1 MSRDLAKEECGTA
14 AGHSDIRFAKSR
26 DIYPKEFWEGA
37 FMKSQEP
44 IHYNRRGSYC
54 PLSDHAFAE
63 SVAADIYEA
72 TKDYYGCTLEVECY
86 TPPYD
91 PPLSTDAARGGGFLV
106 LHLSSHSLPHASVG
120 IEFGR
125 LDAGSRLLRETIDV
139 TEWRT
144 DPANPL
150 YAGVY
155 AANFDEAWRI
165 VCLLG
170 LMLKVAEVRLGYG
183 D

>member
-1 MSRDLAKEECGTA
+1 MDQK
-14 AGHSDIRFAKSR
+14 
-26 DIYPKEFWEGA
+26 
-37 FMKSQEP
+37 EP
-44 IHYNRRGSYC
+44 IHYNRRGSHC
-54 PLSDHAFAE
+54 PLSEHRWAS
-63 SVAADIYEA
+63 SVAADICEA
-72 TKDYYGCTLEVECY
+72 VKDYSGCTLEVECY

-91 PPLSTDAARGGGFLV
+91 PPLSPESARSGGFLV
-106 LHLSSHSLPHASVG
+106 LNLHSETLPYACVG

-125 LDAGSRLLRETIDV
+125 LDKEDQPLRASIDAD
-139 TEWRT
+139 EWRT

-155 AANFDEAWRI
+155 AINFDEAWRI

-170 LMLKVAEVRLGYG
+170 LMLDVSSVRLAYG

>member
-1 MSRDLAKEECGTA
+1 MDLQ
-14 AGHSDIRFAKSR
+14 DL
-26 DIYPKEFWEGA
+26 
-37 FMKSQEP
+37 

-54 PLSDHAFAE
+54 PLSEHSFAA
-63 SVAADIYEA
+63 SVAADIYDAAKE
-72 TKDYYGCTLEVECY
+72 YLGCTLEVECY

-91 PPLSTDAARGGGFLV
+91 PPLKTESARSGGFLV
-106 LHLSSHSLPHASVG
+106 LNLHAETLPYACIG

-125 LDAGSRLLRETIDV
+125 LDEEGKPLRETIDV
-139 TEWRT
+139 KEWRE

-165 VCLLG
+165 VCLFG
-170 LMLKVAEVRLGYG
+170 LMLDVSRVRLSYG

>member
-1 MSRDLAKEECGTA
+1 MQGV
-14 AGHSDIRFAKSR
+14 
-26 DIYPKEFWEGA
+26 
-37 FMKSQEP
+37 
-44 IHYNRRGSYC
+44 IHYNRRGSSC
-54 PLSDHAFAE
+54 PLSDHDFAS
-63 SVAADIYEA
+63 SVAADIYHA
-72 TKDYYGCTLEVECY
+72 AKDYRGCDLEVECY

-91 PPLSTDAARGGGFLV
+91 PPLSPDSARSGGFLV
-106 LHLSSHSLPHASVG
+106 LNLRSPAMPHACVG

-125 LDAGSRLLRETIDV
+125 LGDDDRPLRSTMDAA
-139 TEWRT
+139 EWQT

-165 VCLLG
+165 VCLSGQALR
-170 LMLKVAEVRLGYG
+170 VASVRLCYG

>member
-1 MSRDLAKEECGTA
+1 MDQ
-14 AGHSDIRFAKSR
+14 H
-26 DIYPKEFWEGA
+26 
-37 FMKSQEP
+37 EP
-44 IHYNRRGSYC
+44 FQYNSRGSYC
-54 PLSDHAFAE
+54 PLSDHNFAA
-63 SVAADIYEA
+63 STAADICDA
-72 TKDYYGCTLEVECY
+72 VKNYYACALEIECY

-91 PPLSTDAARGGGFLV
+91 PPLSQDSARAGGFIV
-106 LHLSSHSLPHASVG
+106 IHFHSDSLPHACVG

-125 LDAGSRLLRETIDV
+125 LDKEDKPLRATMDAE
-139 TEWRT
+139 EWRV
-144 DPANPL
+144 DPSNPL

-170 LMLKVAEVRLGYG
+170 LMLDASGVRLSYG

>member
-1 MSRDLAKEECGTA
+1 MNSEEA
-14 AGHSDIRFAKSR
+14 
-26 DIYPKEFWEGA
+26 
-37 FMKSQEP
+37 
-44 IHYNRRGSYC
+44 IHYNRSASYC
-54 PLSDHAFAE
+54 PLSDHSFAE
-63 SVAADIYEA
+63 SVAADICA
-72 TKDYYGCTLEVECY
+72 AAKDYSGCALEVECY

-91 PPLSTDAARGGGFLV
+91 PPLSHEAARTGGFIV
-106 LHLSSHSLPHASVG
+106 LHLRAKALPHVCVG

-125 LDAGSRLLRETIDV
+125 LDKENNPLRETIDV
-139 TEWRT
+139 AEWHV
-144 DPANPL
+144 DPLNPL

-170 LMLKVAEVRLGYG
+170 LMLYVSSVRLSYG

>member
-1 MSRDLAKEECGTA
+1 MNQ
-14 AGHSDIRFAKSR
+14 H
-26 DIYPKEFWEGA
+26 
-37 FMKSQEP
+37 EP
-44 IHYNRRGSYC
+44 FRYNRRGSYC
-54 PLSDHAFAE
+54 PLSKHNFAE
-63 SVAADIYEA
+63 SVAADICQVVC
-72 TKDYYGCTLEVECY
+72 DYAGSIIEVECY

-91 PPLSTDAARGGGFLV
+91 PPLSIESARCGGFLI
-106 LHLSSHSLPHASVG
+106 LHLRSETLPHACVG

-125 LDAGSRLLRETIDV
+125 LDKQDQPLRATIDAD
-139 TEWRT
+139 EWLT
-144 DPANPL
+144 DPSNPL

-170 LMLKVAEVRLGYG
+170 LMLHATGVWLSYG

>member
-1 MSRDLAKEECGTA
+1 MN
-14 AGHSDIRFAKSR
+14 HS
-26 DIYPKEFWEGA
+26 
-37 FMKSQEP
+37 EP
-44 IHYNRRGSYC
+44 IRYNRRGSDC
-54 PLSDHAFAE
+54 PLSDHDFAE
-63 SVAADIYEA
+63 STAADICDA
-72 TKDYYGCTLEVECY
+72 TKDYAGCTLEIECY
-86 TPPYD
+86 TPPYN
-91 PPLSTDAARGGGFLV
+91 PALSQESARCGGFLV
-106 LHLSSHSLPHASVG
+106 VNLLSESLPYACVG

-125 LDAGSRLLRETIDV
+125 LDKDDKPLRATMDAE
-139 TEWRT
+139 EWRT

-170 LMLKVAEVRLGYG
+170 LMLHATGVRLAYG

>member
-1 MSRDLAKEECGTA
+1 MN
-14 AGHSDIRFAKSR
+14 
-26 DIYPKEFWEGA
+26 
-37 FMKSQEP
+37 QNEP
-44 IHYNRRGSYC
+44 IRYNRRGTSC
-54 PLSDHAFAE
+54 PLSDHGFAE
-63 SVAADIYEA
+63 SAAADICDA
-72 TKDYYGCTLEVECY
+72 TKDYSGCTLEVECY

-91 PPLSTDAARGGGFLV
+91 PPLSPDSARCGGFLV
-106 LHLSSHSLPHASVG
+106 ISLLSETLPYACVG

-125 LDAGSRLLRETIDV
+125 LDKEDKPLRASMDAD
-139 TEWRT
+139 EWHT

-170 LMLKVAEVRLGYG
+170 LMLHATEVRLAYG